1 MITVRDKRCIRRC
14 FTPLVTRRFTREVA
28 NKQGGE
34 QERRGKRARR
44 RRTLAT
50 PIKAETIQV
59 QARWPTSG
67 FETEALFA
75 MHLRYTRERKR
86 RGCGKGKG
94 KVERMT

>member
-1 MITVRDKRCIRRC
+1 M
-14 FTPLVTRRFTREVA
+14 FHPLVTRRFTRKVA
-28 NKQGGE
+28 NKLGGE
-34 QERRGKRARR
+34 GERREARR

-75 MHLRYTRERKR
+75 MHLRYTREKKAWLWKRKENEE
-86 RGCGKGKG
+86 K
-94 KVERMT
+94 